1 MKNYILSRDFR
12 GFSLQILIHLGF
24 TEILKLKAIFFLNTH
39 IYIKFQYAFGEV
51 MWYLLLGHKILKALN
66 T

>member
-1 MKNYILSRDFR
+1 MKNYTLSRDFR

-39 IYIKFQYAFGEV
+39 IYIKFQYAFESDV
-51 MWYLLLGHKILKALN
+51 VPPAWSES
-66 T
+66 